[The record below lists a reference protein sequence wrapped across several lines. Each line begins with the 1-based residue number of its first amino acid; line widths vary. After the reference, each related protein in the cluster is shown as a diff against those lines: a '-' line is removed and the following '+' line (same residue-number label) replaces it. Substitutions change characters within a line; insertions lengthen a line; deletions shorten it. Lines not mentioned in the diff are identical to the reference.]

1 MGRTQPALSS
11 TVGDLCAFIDAAPT
25 PRHAVSEAATRLTQ
39 AGFTELPERDRWPDG
54 PGAFWVRRGGSLVA
68 WRAGATIRPE
78 AGLRIAG
85 AHTDSPN
92 LRLKPHPDTSTV
104 APWRQVSVEP
114 YGGGLWNSWLDRD
127 LGIAGVL
134 VTTPSDNPETTEV
147 LVRVDE
153 PWLRIP
159 QLAIHLDRTV
169 NTDGLRLD
177 PQRHLSPV
185 WGLGGGP
192 GVVEA
197 VAAHNG
203 VDPDSVVAWDLML
216 FDETGA
222 CVTGANGEFV
232 ASARIDNLA
241 SCWAAIEALVATPE
255 PTDIGPL
262 PMVSLFDHEE
272 VGSVS
277 ASGAGSTLAADVVE
291 RLACGAALDVTDTAR
306 LRSATVVLS
315 CDGAHATHPNWPE
328 RHDPTHPV
336 VPGGGVVVK
345 HNVNQRYATDAAG
358 TAWLRQV
365 ASDAGVALQDFVMR
379 NDMPCGSTI
388 GPVTAAGLG
397 ATTIDVGVPQLAM
410 HSVREM
416 CSTSDALALPGLVA
430 AAFTSAVKA

>member
-1 MGRTQPALSS
+1 MGRTQPARSS
-11 TVGDLCAFIDAAPT
+11 TVGDLCAFIDASPT
-25 PRHAVSEAATRLTQ
+25 PRHAVSEAAGRLTQ
-39 AGFTELPERDRWPDG
+39 AGFSELSERDRWPEG

-68 WRAGATIRPE
+68 WRSGGTVAPE
-78 AGLRIAG
+78 AGLRITG

-92 LRLKPHPDTSTV
+92 LRLKPHPDITTV
-104 APWRQVSVEP
+104 APWRQVLVEP

-134 VTTPSDNPETTEV
+134 VTSASDNPGTTEV

-159 QLAIHLDRTV
+159 QLAIHLDRSV

-197 VAAHNG
+197 VATHNG

-216 FDETGA
+216 FDTAGA
-222 CVTGANGEFV
+222 AVTGAHGDFV
-232 ASARIDNLA
+232 ASARVDNLV
-241 SCWAAIEALVATPE
+241 SCWAAIEALVATPQ
-255 PTDIGPL
+255 PTGTHPV

-277 ASGAGSTLAADVVE
+277 ASGAGSTLVTDVVA
-291 RLACGAALDVTDTAR
+291 RLGGAAGLDATDTAR
-306 LRSATVVLS
+306 LRAATVVLS
-315 CDGAHATHPNWPE
+315 CDGAHATHPNWLE
-328 RHDPTHPV
+328 RHDPAHPV
-336 VPGGGVVVK
+336 VPHGGIVVK
-345 HNVNQRYATDAAG
+345 HNVNQRYATDAVG

-365 ASDAGVALQDFVMR
+365 ASNAGVALQDFVMR

-388 GPVTAAGLG
+388 GPITAAGLG

-416 CSTSDALALPGLVA
+416 CSTSDAVALPRLVA
-430 AAFTSAVKA
+430 AAFTSAVTP